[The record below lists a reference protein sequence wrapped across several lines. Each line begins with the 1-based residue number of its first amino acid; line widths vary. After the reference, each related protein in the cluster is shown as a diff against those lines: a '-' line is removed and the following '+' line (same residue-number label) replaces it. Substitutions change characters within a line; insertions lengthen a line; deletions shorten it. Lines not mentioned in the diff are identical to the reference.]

1 MWPKEQREFKHI
13 LCIVIQIW
21 EMTSLFVLFSFF
33 YMKSYGK
40 KRKAKISSDE
50 DQCQKVVTET
60 VAGAAQVVESAS
72 KNAGKINTSIPTQNV
87 RPL

>member
-1 MWPKEQREFKHI
+1 
-13 LCIVIQIW
+13 
-21 EMTSLFVLFSFF
+21 MTSLFVLFSFF

-40 KRKAKISSDE
+40 KRKAKTSNDE

-72 KNAGKINTSIPTQNV
+72 KNAGKINTSFYTKRAPA
-87 RPL
+87 LE